1 MSLQLV
7 AMINGERVVASVA
20 DDQLLC
26 DFLRDEMELLG
37 THVGCLEGVCGTCT
51 VLVDGS
57 HVRSCLVLAAQ
68 VDGCSVLTVE
78 GLAGPGSLHPLQR
91 AFIES
96 GAIQCG
102 FCTSGMLMAS
112 KALLDEYPVPT
123 EQQIREALAGQ
134 LCRCTGYGKIVDAVL
149 SAATKLDS
157 KPG

>member
-123 EQQIREALAGQ
+123 EQQIREALAGN
-134 LCRCTGYGKIVDAVL
+134 LCRCTGYAKIVDAVL

>member
-1 MSLQLV
+1 MSLPLV
-7 AMINGERVVASVA
+7 AMINGERVVAGVA
-20 DDQLLC
+20 DDELLC

-51 VLVDGS
+51 VLVDGRQ
-57 HVRSCLVLAAQ
+57 VRSCLVLAAQ

-123 EQQIREALAGQ
+123 EQQIREALAGN
-134 LCRCTGYGKIVDAVL
+134 LCRCTGYAKIVDAVL
-149 SAATKLDS
+149 SAATKMDS
-157 KPG
+157 KPR

>member
-1 MSLQLV
+1 VSVQLAAV
-7 AMINGERVVASVA
+7 VNGERVVASVA

-37 THVGCLEGVCGTCT
+37 THVGCLEGVCGSCT
-51 VLVDGS
+51 VLVDGRQ
-57 HVRSCLVLAAQ
+57 VRSCLLLAAQ

-78 GLAGPGSLHPLQR
+78 GLAAPGSLHPLQR

-112 KALLDEYPVPT
+112 KALLDEYPVPS
-123 EQQIREALAGQ
+123 EQQIREALAGN
-134 LCRCTGYGKIVDAVL
+134 LCRCTGYGKIVEAVL
-149 SAATKLDS
+149 SAATKIES
-157 KPG
+157 KPA

>member
-7 AMINGERVVASVA
+7 AMINGERVVASVV

-51 VLVDGS
+51 VLVDGRQ
-57 HVRSCLVLAAQ
+57 VRSCLVLAAQ

-123 EQQIREALAGQ
+123 EQQIREALAGN
-134 LCRCTGYGKIVDAVL
+134 LCRCTGYGKVVDAVL
-149 SAATKLDS
+149 SAATKIES

>member
-1 MSLQLV
+1 MSLPLV
-7 AMINGERVVASVA
+7 AMINGERVVAGVA
-20 DDQLLC
+20 DDELLC

-123 EQQIREALAGQ
+123 EQQIREALAGN
-134 LCRCTGYGKIVDAVL
+134 LCRCTGYAKIVDAVL
-149 SAATKLDS
+149 SAAAKMDS
-157 KPG
+157 KPR